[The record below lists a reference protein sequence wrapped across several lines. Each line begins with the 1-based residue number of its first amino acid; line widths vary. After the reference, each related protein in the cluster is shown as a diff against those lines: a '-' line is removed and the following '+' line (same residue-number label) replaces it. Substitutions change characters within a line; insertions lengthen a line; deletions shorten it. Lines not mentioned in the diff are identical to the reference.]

1 MAPRAQWKGFLKFGE
16 VVCPVAL
23 FTAASTSDRIAFHT
37 VNRDTGNRVRR
48 EFVDSVTGEPVGRD
62 DQVKGYEVG
71 KDDYIVLEP
80 EEVAAAI
87 PESDKTLAV
96 EAFVPL
102 SEVDDLYFDKPYY
115 LSPAERMADE
125 AYALIRDALKKRQSA
140 AIAQAVLFRRM
151 RTVLI
156 RPQGDGMIATTLNF
170 DYEIR
175 PAKDAFSDIAS
186 LKIKGEMLDLAKH
199 IIGTKKGM
207 FDPSGFH
214 DRYEE
219 AVAELVKAKIEGR
232 TIEPR
237 KEPKREKVT
246 DLMEALRQSAAL
258 GSKQDQPTKRGS
270 KTAAKTGTKTAGKTG
285 AAAAAKKAPASHRK
299 AG

>member
-23 FTAASTSDRIAFHT
+23 YTAASTSDRIAFHT

-48 EFVDSVTGEPVGRD
+48 EFVDSVTGDPVGRD

-71 KDDYIVLEP
+71 TDDYIVLEP

-96 EAFVPL
+96 EAFVSL
-102 SEVDDLYFDKPYY
+102 AEVDDLYFDKPYY
-115 LSPAERMADE
+115 LAPADRMADE
-125 AYALIRDALKKRQSA
+125 AYALIRDALEKRQSA

-175 PAKDAFSDIAS
+175 PAKDAFSDIAP

-199 IIGTKKGM
+199 IIGTKKGT
-207 FDPSGFH
+207 FDPTGFH

-232 TIEPR
+232 TIAPR

-258 GSKQDQPTKRGS
+258 GSKQDQPAKGGS
-270 KTAAKTGTKTAGKTG
+270 KTATESAGKAG
-285 AAAAAKKAPASHRK
+285 AASAARKAPAARRK